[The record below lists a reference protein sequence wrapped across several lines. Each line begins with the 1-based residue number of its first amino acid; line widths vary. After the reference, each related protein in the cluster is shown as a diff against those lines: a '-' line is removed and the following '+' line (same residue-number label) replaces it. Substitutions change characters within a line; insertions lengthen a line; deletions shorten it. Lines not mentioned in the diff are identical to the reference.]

1 MSDIE
6 TRELILRT
14 VQEMLQEGMA
24 EGEVTVR
31 RIAER
36 ANIGVGTIN
45 YHYHSKD
52 KLISDAVSGL
62 INAMATDLMTQN
74 ALEGDPHLR
83 LKQFLMITADLSIQ
97 NYEMSRI
104 QVAYDMDQG
113 DLSICYYI
121 IPILKEIFHGS
132 KAETEIKLI
141 AVVLIATMQ
150 SLLLK
155 KDAFFRYSGF
165 DLQSKAQR
173 EEAIDLLLKNII
185 VKEVF

>member
-1 MSDIE
+1 MPDKE

-14 VQEMLQEGMA
+14 VQEMLREGMPA
-24 EGEVTVR
+24 GDVTVR

-36 ANIGVGTIN
+36 AGIGIGTIN

-62 INAMATDLMTQN
+62 INNMATELMTLN
-74 ALEGDPHLR
+74 AQEGDPNTR
-83 LKQFLMITADLSIQ
+83 LKQFLLITADLTMQ
-97 NYEMSRI
+97 NYELSRV

-113 DLSICYYI
+113 DLSICYYV
-121 IPILKEIFHGS
+121 IPILKEIYKGTKS
-132 KAETEIKLI
+132 ETEIKLI
-141 AVVLIATMQ
+141 AVALIATMQ

-165 DLQSKAQR
+165 DLNNRAQR
-173 EEAIDLLLKNII
+173 EEAIDLLLKNT
-185 VKEVF
+185 VREVL

>member
-6 TRELILRT
+6 TREMILRT
-14 VQEMLQEGMA
+14 VQEMLQEGTA
-24 EGEVTVR
+24 VGDVTVR

-36 ANIGVGTIN
+36 AKIGIGTIN
-45 YHYHSKD
+45 YHFHSKD

-74 ALEGDPHLR
+74 PPEADPKAR
-83 LKQFLMITADLSIQ
+83 LKQFLLTTADLSVQ
-97 NYEMSRI
+97 NYELSRV

-121 IPILKEIFHGS
+121 IPILKEIYKGTKS
-132 KAETEIKLI
+132 ETEIRLL

-165 DLQSKAQR
+165 DLQNREQR

-185 VKEVF
+185 KEVF